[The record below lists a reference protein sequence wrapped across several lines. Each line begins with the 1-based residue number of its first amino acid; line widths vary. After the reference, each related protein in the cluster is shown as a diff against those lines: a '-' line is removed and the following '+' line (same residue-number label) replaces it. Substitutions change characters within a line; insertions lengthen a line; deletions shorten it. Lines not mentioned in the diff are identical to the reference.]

1 MPKQLEAPLG
11 VHLVDAAQQVSRL
24 MARAVLSP
32 EPVFSSKKFRT
43 EAQRVAQGIFAMTER
58 PPASRQRAL
67 DDITE
72 RWCALAAT
80 GLEQMRT
87 QRQTRR
93 RPSVLALA
101 RDALAWPD
109 APQSRDLVE
118 YAIVA
123 GLRHAYGIGATLD
136 HVEGLRQSC
145 DNLAGTVAISQRRR
159 ALKSW
164 SAMDFFALDL
174 MSLHGHIRLAPSP
187 EAMRAQMAAFL
198 DDSSRFGVVER
209 KRDFGNDVW
218 PELFGEVPAFG
229 TLLQEAYAQ
238 PLGIPGLDQVLGGLL
253 PAFASKGESPGV
265 VSLIVGPPGSG
276 KTALCLRI
284 ARTLSQF
291 GSRVRFL
298 PAGESLLGLRSKEAG
313 LSETRWWTPFCPGS
327 PSNSGGS
334 GDVVMLESVSAKSLP
349 DVARRVVR
357 EFASRRPTPWSA
369 LAPAFPRVL
378 VIDGLGALLA
388 ARRGAASSSRSNVDG
403 ALQSLRDAGV
413 SVFLTC
419 SPVDDDTH
427 QLGYLA
433 DNVVR
438 LAFEQETGGR
448 HETRT
453 LTLAKTRFQ
462 HGDRGRHIL
471 HVAGGD
477 SVSVGPSLHS
487 VLRRLEHTEA
497 PSRQGLIHLPFSG
510 ARRSLAPRLVD
521 PSHSLVFGW
530 GPSGKAGFALSC
542 LLSPRAKP
550 EADVIERRERVEWAR
565 RSRTLVISFLYPEAY
580 YSDLGQKISQSKH
593 HGGLGAFALET
604 WAPYPGFI
612 DAETFVDQVQRR
624 LDRAELE
631 GRPFTGVLLDSIHT
645 LLLEFPLLQADELLW
660 PCLYRVLRARK
671 ITTVSTFTVFD
682 VSAGTPTGAAK
693 RGDVRFNAPILPAS
707 TAVAARSEQF
717 LRMLVSSSDY
727 TFNVGRTPEG
737 TVLSEI
743 QATIDARAR
752 RGATYRWDSES
763 MSLRQLDPARG

>member
-11 VHLVDAAQQVSRL
+11 VRLVDAAQQVSRL

-32 EPVFSSKKFRT
+32 EPAFSSKKFLA
-43 EAQRVAQGIFAMTER
+43 EAQRVAQRVFEIPEL
-58 PPASRQRAL
+58 PPALRQRTL
-67 DDITE
+67 DEITD
-72 RWCALAAT
+72 RWCSLAAA

-101 RDALAWPD
+101 RDALSVPD
-109 APQSRDLVE
+109 VPQSRDLVE
-118 YAIVA
+118 YAIVT
-123 GLRHAYGIGATLD
+123 GLRHAYGIGATLA

-145 DNLAGTVAISQRRR
+145 DNLANTVAVSQRRR

-187 EAMRAQMAAFL
+187 ESLRAQLAAFL
-198 DDSSRFGVVER
+198 DDSSSFGVALQ

-253 PAFASKGESPGV
+253 PAFGSKGEAPGI

-291 GSRVRFL
+291 GSSVRFL
-298 PAGESLLGLRSKEAG
+298 PAGESLPGLRSKEACF
-313 LSETRWWTPFCPGS
+313 SETRWWAPFCPGS
-327 PSNSGGS
+327 QVGAEGA
-334 GDVVMLESVSAKSLP
+334 GDLAMLEADSGKSLP

-357 EFASRRPTPWSA
+357 EFASKKPAPVPG

-378 VIDGLGALLA
+378 VIDGLGALLSA
-388 ARRGAASSSRSNVDG
+388 GKGTASSSRSSVDG
-403 ALQSLRDAGV
+403 ALQSLRAAGV
-413 SVFLTC
+413 AVFLTC
-419 SPVDDDTH
+419 SPVDEDAH

-438 LAFEQETGGR
+438 LAFEQEAGGR

-453 LTLAKTRFQ
+453 LTLAKTRLQ

-497 PSRQGLIHLPFSG
+497 PSRQGLIHLPFTG
-510 ARRSLAPRLVD
+510 ARKSLAPRLVD
-521 PSHSLVFGW
+521 PSHSLVFGS
-530 GPSGKAGFALSC
+530 GASGKAGFALSC
-542 LLSPRAKP
+542 LLSPRARP
-550 EADVIERRERVEWAR
+550 EADVIERRERLEWAR

-580 YSDLGQKISQSKH
+580 YSDLGQKISQSKPH
-593 HGGLGAFALET
+593 RGLGTFQMET

-624 LDRAELE
+624 LDRAELS
-631 GRPFTGVLLDSIHT
+631 GKPFTGVLLDSIHT

-660 PCLYRVLRARK
+660 PCLYRILRARK
-671 ITTVSTFTVFD
+671 ITTVSTFTLFD
-682 VSAGTPTGAAK
+682 VSAVTPRVGVK
-693 RGDVRFNAPILPAS
+693 RADVRAAAPNLPAS
-707 TAVAARSEQF
+707 SAATARSEQC
-717 LRMLVSSSDY
+717 LRMLVGASDY

-752 RGATYRWDSES
+752 RGSTYRWDAET
-763 MSLRQLDPARG
+763 MSLGQLEPGRA